1 MKKYLLAIAS
11 LGMILVTSCGNDS
24 KKNSNEPEVVEVATA
39 EKVTHTS
46 ATTTVTFKDPKVA
59 VVYQSYIDLKTALVN
74 TDAPKTA
81 TEASNL
87 MTAFANVGVEEDVLR
102 ATQTIAEATD
112 VEVQRKAFVSVT
124 DAVEKMLDGAIDS
137 GVIYKQYCPMAFDF
151 EGAFWLSNSKQISNP
166 YFGDKMLRCGK
177 VDSEIK

>member
-1 MKKYLLAIAS
+1 MKKYLLVTTA
-11 LGMILVTSCGNDS
+11 LGMILMTSCGNDS
-24 KKNSNEPEVVEVATA
+24 KKNQNEPEVEIVSA

-46 ATTTVTFKDPKVA
+46 ATTTVTFKNPKVA
-59 VVYQSYIDLKTALVN
+59 SVYQSYIDLKTALVN
-74 TDAPKTA
+74 TDTATTA

-87 MTAFANVGVEEDVLR
+87 MTAFANMGVDEDLLET
-102 ATQTIAEATD
+102 TQSISESTD
-112 VEVQRKAFVSVT
+112 VEVQRKAFVLVT
-124 DAVEKMLDGAIDS
+124 AAVEKMLEGAIDS

>member
-1 MKKYLLAIAS
+1 MKKCLLAITT
-11 LGMILVTSCGNDS
+11 LGMILLTSCGNDS
-24 KKNSNEPEVVEVATA
+24 KKNSNEPEVVDVDTT
-39 EKVTHTS
+39 EKVTYTS
-46 ATTTVTFKDPKVA
+46 ATTSVTFKDPKVA

-74 TDAPKTA
+74 TDASKTA
-81 TEASNL
+81 TEASHL

-102 ATQTIAEATD
+102 AAQTIAEASD
-112 VEVQRKAFVSVT
+112 VEVQRKSFVAVT
-124 DAVEKMLDGAIDS
+124 DAVEKMLDGAIAS